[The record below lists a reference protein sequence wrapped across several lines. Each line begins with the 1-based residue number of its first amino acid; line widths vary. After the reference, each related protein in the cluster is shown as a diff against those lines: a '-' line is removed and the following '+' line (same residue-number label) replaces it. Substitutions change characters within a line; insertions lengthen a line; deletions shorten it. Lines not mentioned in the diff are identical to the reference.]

1 MKTNKLLIN
10 IGLPLIALSISACS
24 YLPFSR
30 TEVHETGNYMISRM
44 ITPDYGLHVQEHVT
58 LLFGTALIPFK
69 LSDFGI
75 NNIVAGDQLEIHY
88 TGDYLEYQ
96 TYPSRIDTNKMNV
109 TSMNLYEARIVEY
122 LVLPVPGDAE
132 KKDLVPT
139 EGFEGYTMISA
150 EYVINEDGSFV
161 AKDEYLKT
169 AEAGSKLYGSNP
181 AIMNSLN
188 VTVLYS
194 YNPRPNHKNI
204 GDNN

>member
-10 IGLPLIALSISACS
+10 IGLPLIALSVSACS
-24 YLPFSR
+24 FLPISR

-75 NNIVAGDQLEIHY
+75 NNIVAGDQLEINY

-122 LVLPVPGDAE
+122 ELTPIPGSGDL
-132 KKDLVPT
+132 DLVPT
-139 EGFEGYTMISA
+139 EGFKGYTMISA
-150 EYVINEDGSFV
+150 EYVINEDGSFI

-169 AEAGSKLYGSNP
+169 AEVGSKLYGSNP

-204 GDNN
+204 GDIN